1 VRSDELQAHLRTIIK
16 RRREDLGLTA
26 QVLERRLSWSNGSID
41 RIEDLASRERLGF
54 LDLLE
59 LMSAL
64 ELDPKSVIDGLAG
77 DPTGTAFESGRGTNR

>member
-1 VRSDELQAHLRTIIK
+1 MRSDELQAHLRTLIK

-26 QVLERRLSWSNGSID
+26 QVLERRLSWPSGSID
-41 RIEDLASRERLGF
+41 RVEDLASRERLGF

-64 ELDPKSVIDGLAG
+64 ELDPKSVIDGLEG
-77 DPTGTAFESGRGTNR
+77 GSTRRRL